1 MIRRRVLEFGF
12 IVGMLGSFLA
22 VTGCGKVHVRKAV
35 ESPDLNLYDKVYIT
49 SVKVYSEEESAKDNK
64 DLLAKI
70 EEWKIYARSE
80 MESYVKNS
88 RYQLLLTPPT
98 EKERVLLVD
107 LDIKVTYGNKALR
120 YWVGFGA
127 GAGGV
132 DSRLTVT
139 DSRTG
144 EKKFEVTGD
153 SDLSVGSFGGNM
165 EAVLKSNIKSLI
177 EQYPKRPQAE

>member
-1 MIRRRVLEFGF
+1 MIQRKILGIGL
-12 IVGMLGSFLA
+12 IVGMLGGFLT

-35 ESPDLNLYDKVYIT
+35 WSSDLHLYDKVYIT
-49 SVKVYSEEESAKDNK
+49 DVKVYSEEESAKGNK

-70 EEWKIYARSE
+70 EEWKTYARSE

-98 EKERVLLVD
+98 EKDRVLLVK

-127 GAGGV
+127 GSGGV

-153 SDLSVGSFGGNM
+153 SDLSVGAFGGNM

-177 EQYPKRPQAE
+177 EQYPKRPLAE